1 MEIGEVVK
9 KKRLEF
15 KMTQEELAQ
24 TLFVSRP
31 LISKWE
37 NGKSYPDLDQLI
49 QLSDLFDIS
58 LDELMRGDSTMVK
71 EKDKYVTRG
80 IAWKNWNT
88 LVGLILV
95 WLLVDVGF
103 NFFEGKPLFD
113 IDYEWYFN
121 KIVIILLGTVLWY
134 NFLEKRVK
142 KWI

>member
-1 MEIGEVVK
+1 MEIGEVIK
-9 KKRLEF
+9 KKRLALE
-15 KMTQEELAQ
+15 MTQEELGQ

-80 IAWKNWNT
+80 IAWRNWNR
-88 LVGLILV
+88 LVGIILTWMV
-95 WLLVDVGF
+95 LDIGF
-103 NFFEGKPLFD
+103 NFFDKKPLFD
-113 IDYEWYFN
+113 LDYGWYFGN
-121 KIVIILLGTVLWY
+121 IMFILLGTVLWY
-134 NFLEKRVK
+134 NFLEKKVK

>member
-15 KMTQEELAQ
+15 EMTQEELAQ

-134 NFLEKRVK
+134 NFLEKKVK

>member
-134 NFLEKRVK
+134 NFLEKKVK

>member
-1 MEIGEVVK
+1 MEIGEVIK
-9 KKRLEF
+9 KKRLALE
-15 KMTQEELAQ
+15 MTQKELGQ

-80 IAWKNWNT
+80 IAWRNWNR
-88 LVGLILV
+88 LVGIILTWMV
-95 WLLVDVGF
+95 LDIGF
-103 NFFEGKPLFD
+103 NFFDKKPLFD
-113 IDYEWYFN
+113 LDYGWYFGN
-121 KIVIILLGTVLWY
+121 IMFILLGTVLWY
-134 NFLEKRVK
+134 NFLEKKVK

>member
-49 QLSDLFDIS
+49 QLSDLFDI
-58 LDELMRGDSTMVK
+58 
-71 EKDKYVTRG
+71 
-80 IAWKNWNT
+80 
-88 LVGLILV
+88 
-95 WLLVDVGF
+95 
-103 NFFEGKPLFD
+103 
-113 IDYEWYFN
+113 
-121 KIVIILLGTVLWY
+121 
-134 NFLEKRVK
+134 
-142 KWI
+142 

>member
-1 MEIGEVVK
+1 MEIGEVIK
-9 KKRLEF
+9 KKRLALE
-15 KMTQEELAQ
+15 MTQEELGQ

-80 IAWKNWNT
+80 IAWRNWNR
-88 LVGLILV
+88 LVGIILIWMVL
-95 WLLVDVGF
+95 DIGF
-103 NFFEGKPLFD
+103 NFFDKKPLFD
-113 IDYEWYFN
+113 LDYGWYFGN
-121 KIVIILLGTVLWY
+121 IMFILLGTVLWY
-134 NFLEKRVK
+134 NFLEKKVK